1 MPIRIA
7 LRLPK
12 RLLITFAACLGAA
25 LAPSV
30 AAACPLGPGP
40 IWSDYAGFGVRGYP
54 VESVLSRP
62 NVTLAVGTESWAQ
75 EYEAD
80 GARTVGWHMRLSS
93 LIGPPSRPLTRAAVL
108 RKVPGLV
115 TLARANST
123 CDPPW
128 LVLNEM
134 LAARVSEPLTRAQ
147 LRYRDN
153 LHVLSRELRQRGVR
167 PIVLLPRVPL
177 TKTRYP
183 GYWRRL
189 SWKADLVFEAYA
201 FRSKIAINRGEI
213 GGRRYLRTT
222 WADSLRRLRPFV
234 VRPSRMGIMIPFWSR
249 HPVSGRVGLS
259 DARWFRLTRM
269 KVRAAKDVAASQRL
283 GTVFS
288 WGWGTNPA
296 SGERDPD
303 KPKTACVYL
312 NERSAA
318 LCDPTAM

>member
-7 LRLPK
+7 LRLR
-12 RLLITFAACLGAA
+12 RLLLIASTATLGAV

-30 AAACPLGPGP
+30 AAACPLGPGTV
-40 IWSDYAGFGVRGYP
+40 WSDYAGFGIKGYP

-62 NVTLAVGTESWAQ
+62 NVTLAVGTEAWAQ

-80 GARTVGWHMRLSS
+80 GARTVGWHMRLTGI
-93 LIGPPSRPLTRAAVL
+93 IGPPSRPLTRAAVL

-115 TLARANST
+115 AIARANTT

-134 LAARVSEPLTRAQ
+134 LAARLPEPLTRAQ

-153 LHVLSRELRQRGVR
+153 LYVLSRELAERGVR
-167 PIVLLPRVPL
+167 VAVLLPRVPL
-177 TKTRYP
+177 SNTRYP

-189 SWKADLVFEAYA
+189 SWKADLVFEAYS
-201 FRSKIAINRGEI
+201 FSSRTAISRGEL
-213 GGRRYLRTT
+213 GGRRYLRAT
-222 WADSLRRLRPFV
+222 WTESLRRLRPFV
-234 VRPSRMGIMIPFWSR
+234 GRPSRMGIMIPYWSR
-249 HPVSGRVGLS
+249 HPISGRVGLS

-269 KVRAAKDVAASQRL
+269 KVRATKDVAAAQRL

-288 WGWGTNPA
+288 WGWGTNPV

-312 NERSAA
+312 NERNPA
-318 LCDPTAM
+318 LCNP

>member
-25 LAPSV
+25 LAPSA
-30 AAACPLGPGP
+30 AAACPLGPAP
-40 IWSDYAGFGVRGYP
+40 VWSDYAGFGVKGYP

-62 NVTLAVGTESWAQ
+62 NVTLAVGTEAWAQ

-80 GARTVGWHMRLSS
+80 GALTVGWHMHLTR
-93 LIGPPSRPLTRAAVL
+93 LIGKPSSPNTRAAVM
-108 RKVPGLV
+108 RRVPGLV
-115 TLARANST
+115 QLARANTS

-134 LAARVSEPLTRAQ
+134 LAARLPEPLTRAQ

-153 LHVLSRELRQRGVR
+153 LYVLARELKERGVQ
-167 PIVLLPRVPL
+167 PVVLLPRVPL
-177 TKTRYP
+177 SKTRYRS
-183 GYWRRL
+183 YWRRL
-189 SWKADLVFEAYA
+189 SWKADLVYEAYA
-201 FRSKIAINRGEI
+201 FRSRIAIARGEI
-213 GGRRYLRTT
+213 GGRRYLQELWTD
-222 WADSLRRLRPFV
+222 AMSRLRPFV
-234 VRPSRMGIMIPFWSR
+234 VSPRRMGIMIPYWSK

-259 DARWFRLTRM
+259 DPAWFRLTRM
-269 KVRAAKDVAASQRL
+269 KVRAAKNVAAAKRL
-283 GTVFS
+283 GTIFS
-288 WGWGTNPA
+288 WGWGTNPT

-312 NERSAA
+312 NERNPA
-318 LCDPTAM
+318 LCDPAAM

>member
-7 LRLPK
+7 LRLR
-12 RLLITFAACLGAA
+12 RLLLIASAACLGAA

-30 AAACPLGPGP
+30 ASACPLGPGP
-40 IWSDYAGFGVRGYP
+40 VWSEYAGFGVKGYP

-80 GARTVGWHMRLSS
+80 GARTVGWHMHLSR
-93 LIGPPSRPLTRAAVL
+93 LIGVPRRPLTRAAVV
-108 RKVPGLV
+108 RNVPRLV
-115 TLARANST
+115 AAARANTT
-123 CDPPW
+123 CEPPW

-134 LAARVSEPLTRAQ
+134 LAARLPEPLTRAQ
-147 LRYRDN
+147 LRYRAN
-153 LHVLSRELRQRGVR
+153 LYVLARELKERGVHVA
-167 PIVLLPRVPL
+167 VLLPRVPL
-177 TKTRYP
+177 SKTRYRS
-183 GYWRRL
+183 YWRRL
-189 SWKADLVFEAYA
+189 SWKADLVYEAYA
-201 FRSKIAINRGEI
+201 FRSKIAISRGEA
-213 GGRRYLRTT
+213 GGRRYMRALWTN
-222 WADSLRRLRPFV
+222 AIRRLRPFV
-234 VRPSRMGIMIPFWSR
+234 VAPSRMGIMIPYWSR

-269 KVRAAKDVAASQRL
+269 KVRATKDVVAAQRL

-288 WGWGTNPA
+288 WGWGTNPT

-312 NERSAA
+312 NERNAA
-318 LCDPTAM
+318 LCDPTAL